1 VAHGLAD
8 LDEFRARLAGLRLEL
23 PPATGRGPFVAF
35 TDGACIGNPGHG
47 GWAAAFEPLGSW
59 DLWGHL
65 SATTNNRAEA
75 LGVLAA
81 LEWVPAGAGLV
92 VRADSEL
99 TVRILQGTYKARKN
113 ADVWLEIN
121 RVRADKSLDLTPEWV
136 PGHAGVPGNEHADW
150 LSRLGA
156 TNGDAE
162 AAARIGQSG
171 SIIARQPAELIGLV
185 PHDDWERNFLKSI
198 ENQLRA
204 GRVLSQKQL
213 AIVERI
219 RARQ

>member
-1 VAHGLAD
+1 VAHGQAD
-8 LDEFRARLAGLRLEL
+8 LEEFRARLSVLRTEL
-23 PPATGRGPFVAF
+23 QVPGGRGPFVAY
-35 TDGACIGNPGHG
+35 TDGGCIGNPGPG
-47 GWAAAFEPLGSW
+47 GWAAAFEPLGTW

-65 SATTNNRAEA
+65 TSTTNNRAEA

-81 LEWVPAGAGLV
+81 LEWVPAGAALL

-99 TVRILQGTYKARKN
+99 TVRILQKIYKARKN
-113 ADVWLEIN
+113 PDIWQEIERVHSSKRLEL
-121 RVRADKSLDLTPEWV
+121 STEWV

-156 TNGDAE
+156 TGGDPE

-171 SIIARQPAELIGLV
+171 SGVPAQLVGLV

-198 ENQLRA
+198 ENQLRS

-213 AIVERI
+213 AIIERI
-219 RARQ
+219 RSRST